1 MHSTHQYLIKFN
13 MTKDAFHIYNSQTY
27 AFIDQSISLCG
38 FSAEMVTYCQRCAKN
53 SRNLESEDNHVIHCK
68 VYQTLFPDYLPN
80 HRKAPMPFLIHER
93 VTDFDLDKDE
103 VDNMYHSALSV
114 EKFISSGAFKTLRA
128 SITSKN
134 SVPLHD
140 GYLFAE
146 FSSTEDGVL
155 FSKWISRHQAAT
167 VSIHDLGALHTDL
180 FLMLVYFLLFL
191 DIVLHWM
198 NKYNSWW
205 SKQLISSFSLRDGE
219 SYWLHCRIQGG

>member
-1 MHSTHQYLIKFN
+1 MHSTNQYLTKFN

-80 HRKAPMPFLIHER
+80 HQKAPMPFLIHER

-146 FSSTEDGVL
+146 FNSTEDGVL

-191 DIVLHWM
+191 DIVLH
-198 NKYNSWW
+198 
-205 SKQLISSFSLRDGE
+205 
-219 SYWLHCRIQGG
+219 